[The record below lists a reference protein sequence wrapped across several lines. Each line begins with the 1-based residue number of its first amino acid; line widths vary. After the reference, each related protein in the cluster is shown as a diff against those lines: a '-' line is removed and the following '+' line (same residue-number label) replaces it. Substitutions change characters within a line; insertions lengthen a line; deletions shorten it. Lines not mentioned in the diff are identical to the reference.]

1 MSEKVRK
8 ASVAGQFYPATPELI
23 QDSIKTYLDK
33 VDYKELDINK
43 LYGIIAPHA
52 GYPYSGEIAAYG
64 YDLIARYKSK
74 KYVVIAPSH
83 REYINGFS
91 VYPGDYYS
99 TPIGEIPLDKGFI
112 EELLQKTGSV
122 EKSIKGHR
130 QEHSLEI
137 QLPFLQTVVDDFELI
152 PIMAGNADKNDVL
165 ELAEVLYEMDQ
176 EQDFT
181 IIASSDLSHFHSY
194 QVAIEKDRELINK
207 LQNFDIDDLVE
218 AHQNRSLE
226 ACGMIPINVLMEY
239 ARKSGQARFAE
250 LDYRNSGDTAGGRDR
265 VVGYLAAA
273 LYE

>member
-23 QDSIKTYLDK
+23 QDSIKTYMDK
-33 VDYKELDINK
+33 VDQKDLNINK
-43 LYGIIAPHA
+43 LYGIISPHA

-91 VYPGDYYS
+91 VYPGDSYE
-99 TPIGEIPLDKGFI
+99 TPIGEIPLDKDFI
-112 EELLQKTGSV
+112 KELIQKTNV
-122 EKSIKGHR
+122 VQESIKGHR
-130 QEHSLEI
+130 EEHSLEI
-137 QLPFLQTVVDDFELI
+137 QLPFLQTVVDDFKLI
-152 PIMAGNADKNDVL
+152 PIMAGNAGQQDIL
-165 ELAEVLYEMDQ
+165 ELSAALSEM

-181 IIASSDLSHFHSY
+181 VIASSDLSHFHSY
-194 QVAIEKDRELINK
+194 RVAIKKDRDLIEK

-239 ARKSGQARFAE
+239 ARKSGQAKFAE

-265 VVGYLAAA
+265 VVGYLSAA